1 MRRTKL
7 ISALSLVA
15 IGVLL
20 AANAVAGGY
29 GKDRDRDRGRDSF
42 RVQLKGFEEVP
53 VIVTGGSGELRLIV
67 NAAAGT
73 IAYQLGYDDLEG
85 TITQAHI
92 HVGQANVAGGIS
104 MWLCQTTTN
113 PAPAAVAATTPECP
127 GPNSGNVSGTLT
139 ADNVVGPA
147 GQGVAAGEL
156 GDVIT
161 AIRAGKA
168 YGNVH
173 STLAPGG
180 EIRGQ
185 LLH

>member
-1 MRRTKL
+1 MRRKNL
-7 ISALSLVA
+7 ISVMALAGISAL
-15 IGVLL
+15 L
-20 AANAVAGGY
+20 AASAIAGGY
-29 GKDRDRDRGRDSF
+29 GSGSNRGRDQDRF

-53 VIVTGGSGELRLIV
+53 VIVTDGNGELRLVV

-73 IAYQLGYDDLEG
+73 IDYQLGYDSLEG
-85 TITQAHI
+85 NVTQAHI
-92 HVGQANVAGGIS
+92 HVGQPNVTGGIS
-104 MWLCQTTTN
+104 LWLCQTAAS
-113 PAPAAVAATTPECP
+113 PAPASVTAITPDCG
-127 GPNSGNVSGTLT
+127 GPHTGNVSGTLT
-139 ADNVVGPA
+139 SANVIGPA

-161 AIRAGKA
+161 AIRAGRA

-185 LLH
+185 LVH